1 MKYSKMTKSLNE
13 LTNGELD
20 QLIANGHIGT
30 NTKQIKELWHF
41 YVSVEEEKKRR
52 NLQLREI
59 KKILPIGNYYRTNT
73 AFGTY
78 LFRVIDCKE
87 APKGMHITH
96 FCAIDGVKVDKNK
109 LTRIN
114 TSNVK
119 NYELNPAVEFG
130 WNAETQHMVFWIKG
144 DFASDEVIEQTE
156 EQNKDFVRTLDLLGF
171 DANLTLFLNKDIC
184 YKK

>member
-1 MKYSKMTKSLNE
+1 MNSS
-13 LTNGELD
+13 
-20 QLIANGHIGT
+20 
-30 NTKQIKELWHF
+30 
-41 YVSVEEEKKRR
+41 SVAG
-52 NLQLREI
+52 LQS
-59 KKILPIGNYYRTNT
+59 
-73 AFGTY
+73 
-78 LFRVIDCKE
+78 
-87 APKGMHITH
+87 
-96 FCAIDGVKVDKNK
+96 DKH
-109 LTRIN
+109 
-114 TSNVK
+114 VK

>member
-1 MKYSKMTKSLNE
+1 MTKSLNE
-13 LTNGELD
+13 LTNIELD
-20 QLIANGHIGT
+20 QLIASGHIGT

-96 FCAIDGVKVDKNK
+96 FCAIDGVKVNK
-109 LTRIN
+109 TTL
-114 TSNVK
+114 K
-119 NYELNPAVEFG
+119 LL
-130 WNAETQHMVFWIKG
+130 IKSTY
-144 DFASDEVIEQTE
+144 F
-156 EQNKDFVRTLDLLGF
+156 N
-171 DANLTLFLNKDIC
+171 
-184 YKK
+184 